1 LRRLD
6 STQAVPYFNRLIK
19 KVTEFKRVI
28 GETMPDTLV
37 IPEQIKTV
45 VLCSGQF
52 YYDIVE
58 RRSKEGIKVFFK
70 LRIWL

>member
-1 LRRLD
+1 MYLNQFKACSNLD
-6 STQAVPYFNRLIK
+6 EFSEGNI
-19 KVTEFKRVI
+19 FKRVI

-58 RRSKEGIKVFFK
+58 RRSTEGIKVFFK

>member
-1 LRRLD
+1 MYLNQFKACSNLD
-6 STQAVPYFNRLIK
+6 EFSEGNI
-19 KVTEFKRVI
+19 FKRVI